1 MAAWVTRKTKF
12 YNTDTWIPVSVKVD
26 RSGNGKAE
34 SANLRVDVPGEDDL
48 TGKLVDAVGPAP
60 EDVNSPLLV
69 GAAVGRTRRQVVESV
84 LESSFLKLLIIAD
97 AVPDR

>member
-1 MAAWVTRKTKF
+1 MAAWVTRETKF
-12 YNTDTWIPVSVKVD
+12 YSTDTWIPVSVKVD

-34 SANLRVDVPGEDDL
+34 PAKLRVDVPGKDDL

-60 EDVNSPLLV
+60 EYVYRPLLV

-84 LESSFLKLLIIAD
+84 LESSL
-97 AVPDR
+97 